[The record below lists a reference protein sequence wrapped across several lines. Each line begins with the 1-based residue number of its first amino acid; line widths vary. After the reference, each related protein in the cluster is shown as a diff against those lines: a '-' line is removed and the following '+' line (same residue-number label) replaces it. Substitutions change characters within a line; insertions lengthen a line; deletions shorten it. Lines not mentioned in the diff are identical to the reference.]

1 MKLLL
6 GRTCGSNCGM
16 EGHCFILCLV
26 LKGLTV
32 ALNLWV
38 GPSAL
43 FGLCSVSQ
51 GVVPIRLR
59 AAKAFASL
67 HVNDGI
73 NRSMCARACVLYAY
87 ARLWV
92 VMVACHTAD
101 QQVVHSAWHVSHC
114 AATLV

>member
-38 GPSAL
+38 GPLHCLDSA
-43 FGLCSVSQ
+43 Q
-51 GVVPIRLR
+51 
-59 AAKAFASL
+59 
-67 HVNDGI
+67 
-73 NRSMCARACVLYAY
+73 
-87 ARLWV
+87 
-92 VMVACHTAD
+92 
-101 QQVVHSAWHVSHC
+101 
-114 AATLV
+114 

>member
-6 GRTCGSNCGM
+6 RRTCGSNCGM

-26 LKGLTV
+26 LKGITV

-38 GPSAL
+38 GPSTL

-51 GVVPIRLR
+51 GVVPVHLR
-59 AAKAFASL
+59 PAKAFVSL
-67 HVNDGI
+67 HVNEGI
-73 NRSMCARACVLYAY
+73 NRSICARARVLYAC

-92 VMVACHTAD
+92 VMVARCTAD
-101 QQVVHSAWHVSHC
+101 QRVVHSAWHVSHC